1 MSHKNTATIP
11 ACPVQEASCD
21 VIDQLVTLREQVEQ
35 LQSDVQTDA
44 LTGLYNY
51 RYFEQMLGQEME
63 RVRRS
68 QLPLALVLADIDHF
82 KRFNDEHGHE
92 AGNRALVK
100 VAEIIQEQVRQL
112 DFACRFGGEE
122 FALLL
127 PATGTVPALAVS
139 ERIRAAVQEKTR
151 DLPESVALS
160 LGVAVFTPMM
170 NISQRELVITADKML
185 YASKHRGRNCV
196 TGPEV
201 ESGVSNV
208 FVTAEEKG
216 ALFGPADE

>member
-1 MSHKNTATIP
+1 MNHKNTATIP

-51 RYFEQMLGQEME
+51 RYFEQMLSQEME

-127 PATGTVPALAVS
+127 PATGTVSALRVS
-139 ERIRAAVQEKTR
+139 ERIRAAVQNETR
-151 DLPESVALS
+151 DLPEPLTLS
-160 LGVAVFTPMM
+160 LGVAVFTQMM

-196 TGPEV
+196 TGPEA
-201 ESGVSNV
+201 ETGVSNV